1 MLAHLEKERRQE
13 VGRLIR
19 QALISLNVEGFHGCN
34 DVEGKSKRFSVWAS
48 EDFGKLGD
56 KLPPG
61 EQRVRFCELYS
72 GFRRYTELG
81 AEDRRNLV
89 QEMLAFLVELSD
101 PRARVRPEDVV
112 FSQVAKTTVR
122 EAKQRTAREALTAAP
137 AANGWQP
144 PPPPIPPQ
152 QQHFQGGNAGASG
165 RRAINTDVKA
175 GAAAAPHS
183 SVKPLPPPVADPFND
198 VRLEQWK
205 REVGLAT
212 LDGNE
217 ATARGQE
224 NKPFRLARYQAQPRP
239 LAWPMALPAAEPALA
254 PGQMEQKS
262 PEWLAAR
269 AKRVTASSFCNGAM
283 LFDEGQLELWED
295 KLNWAKPKKPRV
307 LEAMAWGNEH
317 EDFALAR
324 YKELTGNTVKLL
336 GLQVYGEPLPDAE
349 AVPAPR
355 PTPAPTEHV
364 IAAAKYLLAEREV
377 GQDGFAGA
385 LKKYD
390 TTVLAAADD
399 LLTAGL
405 LRAED
410 EGAASGSEGTPGALE
425 LGKGWL
431 GASPDGLLDE
441 MGDLLGSKYYDRSIG
456 RGVLEIKCPHKLRM
470 GVPKN
475 IPSYWYMPQAQGLME
490 ILQRD
495 WCDFYTWTPN
505 GSVIHRVERDVRYW
519 EALEDVLGRFWF
531 EKVVPAR
538 EAVAAGMSQ
547 EEVRAKY
554 QPQVGNRSDASMFLL
569 ERSKQMANQAE
580 VVYREGRDFSAW

>member
-1 MLAHLEKERRQE
+1 MK
-13 VGRLIR
+13 
-19 QALISLNVEGFHGCN
+19 
-34 DVEGKSKRFSVWAS
+34 
-48 EDFGKLGD
+48 
-56 KLPPG
+56 
-61 EQRVRFCELYS
+61 
-72 GFRRYTELG
+72 
-81 AEDRRNLV
+81 
-89 QEMLAFLVELSD
+89 
-101 PRARVRPEDVV
+101 
-112 FSQVAKTTVR
+112 
-122 EAKQRTAREALTAAP
+122 
-137 AANGWQP
+137 
-144 PPPPIPPQ
+144 
-152 QQHFQGGNAGASG
+152 
-165 RRAINTDVKA
+165 
-175 GAAAAPHS
+175 
-183 SVKPLPPPVADPFND
+183 
-198 VRLEQWK
+198 
-205 REVGLAT
+205 
-212 LDGNE
+212 
-217 ATARGQE
+217 
-224 NKPFRLARYQAQPRP
+224 
-239 LAWPMALPAAEPALA
+239 LPAAA
-254 PGQMEQKS
+254 
-262 PEWLAAR
+262 
-269 AKRVTASSFCNGAM
+269 
-283 LFDEGQLELWED
+283 
-295 KLNWAKPKKPRV
+295 
-307 LEAMAWGNEH
+307 
-317 EDFALAR
+317 
-324 YKELTGNTVKLL
+324 
-336 GLQVYGEPLPDAE
+336 
-349 AVPAPR
+349 R
-355 PTPAPTEHV
+355 PTPAPPAHV

-554 QPQVGNRSDASMFLL
+554 QPQLTSNLAIDLPHISPYLPHISRVSPGPSPRHVHAVLRTPKRIARLCHACHVQVRFRPELKPRRGGSDA
-569 ERSKQMANQAE
+569 AAAGG
-580 VVYREGRDFSAW
+580 EGRGGCDLSLIHI